1 MLRMTMDF
9 LNTITAIDFP
19 ITQEAARTYFNV
31 ALTILLAVLLEN
43 ILRSLIRVP
52 KHFDNK
58 RARMY
63 VTIFRSVTTF
73 IIYAITFNIVLVL
86 LGINITPLLT
96 SVGVIGVILG
106 IGARQ
111 IIEDLLTG
119 LFLLSQRTISIG
131 DYVKIDDSEGTIE
144 SLSFRTLTIRTGNGA
159 LQIIPNGQVKR
170 VTNFSRHRA
179 TVTISLPVNSD
190 QQIEKVLARADE
202 ALIQLKKE
210 KEFEG
215 IVFSGSKVNG
225 IEEFREPHFMI
236 IQVTL
241 ITSPSM
247 RWEIGRK
254 YRYLVKKEFEK
265 NKILFE

>member
-1 MLRMTMDF
+1 MDF
-9 LNTITAIDFP
+9 INSIDTTNFP
-19 ITQEAARTYFNV
+19 ITPETARTYFNV
-31 ALTILLAVLLEN
+31 AVTILISVILDN
-43 ILRSLIRVP
+43 IFRSFIKVP

-63 VTIFRSVTTF
+63 VTIFRSVITF
-73 IIYAITFNIVLVL
+73 IVYAIAVNIVLVL

-179 TVTISLPVNSD
+179 TVTINLPVKSD
-190 QQIEKVLARADE
+190 QQIEKVLEHAE
-202 ALIQLKKE
+202 TALSLVKKE
-210 KEFEG
+210 KEFETV
-215 IVFSGSKVNG
+215 VFSGSKVNG
-225 IEEFREPHFMI
+225 IDEFKDAGIMI
-236 IQVTL
+236 VQVTL
-241 ITSPSM
+241 ITSPAM

-254 YRYLVKKEFEK
+254 YRYLIKKEFEK
-265 NKILFE
+265 NKILFG